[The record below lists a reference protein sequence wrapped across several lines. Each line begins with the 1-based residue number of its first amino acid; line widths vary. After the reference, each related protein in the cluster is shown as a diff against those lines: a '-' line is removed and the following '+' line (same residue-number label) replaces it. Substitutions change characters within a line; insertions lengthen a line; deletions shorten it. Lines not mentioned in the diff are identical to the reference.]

1 MRPALAGALTSV
13 TLLAVYG
20 LTLAPGVTFWD
31 AGELI
36 TAAETLS
43 IPHPPGTP
51 LWVLVARVWS
61 DVLGFLPRAMATNL
75 LAAVS
80 VSAATGIVATMI
92 ARWSGHV
99 LPGIAAGLCAGAMST
114 VWLNATETEAYALAL
129 LLSAFMLYAGDR
141 AGTTASPRWLALTAY
156 LFALAVPL
164 HLSALVAAP
173 AALVLAARGANGKY
187 RRHTVALLGA
197 VLLGAAAVG
206 TVATVPLLLAV
217 LAVIAAVTLS
227 PRPRAA
233 FGIIA
238 LAVLGLTVLLFLP
251 LRAGHDPWLN
261 SQNPTD
267 WTSLWELVGRR
278 QYGEHPLWPRRSPI
292 WAQLGMLA
300 QYGDWQVAL
309 GVTPGVVPSVP
320 RVSASAAF
328 VALAVH
334 GSRWHR
340 ASHPRSW
347 LAMLVLLACGTLGIV
362 AYMNFRAGPTFG
374 HGLLPPGTEHEP
386 RERDYFF
393 LLGFWCWGLWAGI
406 GALRLGM
413 RLPRVGGIAGLA
425 LAALPI
431 ALNWRAVDRSREPE
445 ASLPSTVATV
455 LLSGAPA
462 RAVLITAGDNDTYP
476 SWYAQS
482 VERSRTDVVVIVSPM
497 LNARWYREE
506 ITRRYALMRPEVARQ
521 HGAGEVMA
529 LREIV
534 SRAVDQRR
542 PFVLSS
548 SIDRSRRLAVAPEWT
563 LVGVLFEP
571 GSRGEVI
578 VPEIAARV
586 DTTALRTLADRLP
599 ATALARVR
607 VSTDPTSRFMAT
619 WLGCPEQILGVVRG
633 ERAAASLATACKL

>member
-1 MRPALAGALTSV
+1 MRPARAGLVTSA

-51 LWVLVARVWS
+51 LWVLVARAWS

-75 LAAVS
+75 LAAAS

-129 LLSAFMLYAGDR
+129 LLSALMLYAGDR
-141 AGTTASPRWLALTAY
+141 AGATGSSGWLALTAY

-187 RRHTVALLGA
+187 HWHTVALLSA

-206 TVATVPLLLAV
+206 TVATAPLLLAAV
-217 LAVIAAVTLS
+217 AVIASVTIS

-233 FGIIA
+233 FGLIAVAA
-238 LAVLGLTVLLFLP
+238 LALSVLLFLP
-251 LRAGHDPWLN
+251 IRAGHDPWLN

-267 WTSLWELVGRR
+267 WTALWELVGRR
-278 QYGEHPLWPRRSPI
+278 QYGEHPLWPRRSPV

-300 QYGDWQVAL
+300 QYADWQVAL
-309 GVTPGVVPSVP
+309 GVTPGIVPSVP
-320 RVSASAAF
+320 RVTASATF

-340 ASHPRSW
+340 AVHARSW
-347 LAMLVLLACGTLGIV
+347 LATLVLLVCGTLGIV

-374 HGLLPPGTEHEP
+374 HGLLPTSTEHEA

-393 LLGFWCWGLWAGI
+393 LLGFWCWGLWAGL

-413 RLPRVGGIAGLA
+413 RLPRAGGIAGLA

-431 ALNWRAVDRSREPE
+431 VLNWRAVDRSREPE
-445 ASLPSTVATV
+445 ASLPARAATA
-455 LLSGAPA
+455 LLTSAPP

-482 VERSRTDVVVIVSPM
+482 VERARTDVTVIVSPM

-506 ITRRYALMRPEVARQ
+506 IARRYGLIRPDVARHQ
-521 HGAGEVMA
+521 GVGEVVA
-529 LREIV
+529 LKEIK
-534 SRAVDQRR
+534 SRAAEQGR
-542 PFVLSS
+542 PFVLATSV
-548 SIDRSRRLAVAPEWT
+548 DRSRRLAVAPEWT

-571 GSRGEVI
+571 GSRGEL
-578 VPEIAARV
+578 VPEIAARA
-586 DTTALRTLADRLP
+586 DTTALHAFAERFP
-599 ATALARVR
+599 APAQQRIR
-607 VSTDPTSRFMAT
+607 DSTDPTGRFMAT
-619 WLGCPEQILGVVRG
+619 WLGCPEQILGLVRG